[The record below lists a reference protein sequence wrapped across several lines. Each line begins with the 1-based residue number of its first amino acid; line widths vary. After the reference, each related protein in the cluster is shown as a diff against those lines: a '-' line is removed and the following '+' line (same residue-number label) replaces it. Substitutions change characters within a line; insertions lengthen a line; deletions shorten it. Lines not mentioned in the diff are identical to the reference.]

1 MGDRRRV
8 HTSDGDI
15 VEVELVVPRNYKYD
29 DEDRNDFIHGF
40 GVGTVSD
47 REIALAIRKGWARR
61 V

>member
-1 MGDRRRV
+1 MGDIRRI
-8 HTSDGDI
+8 HLSDGDI
-15 VEVELVVPRNYKYD
+15 VEVEVIVPSNYKYD

-47 REIALAIRKGWARR
+47 RQVESAIRRSWARI